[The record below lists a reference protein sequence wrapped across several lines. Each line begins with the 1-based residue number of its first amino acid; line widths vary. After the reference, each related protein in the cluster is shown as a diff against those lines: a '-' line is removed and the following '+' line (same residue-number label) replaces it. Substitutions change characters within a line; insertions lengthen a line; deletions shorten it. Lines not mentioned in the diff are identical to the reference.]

1 MMEVKIYDYANNA
14 VEVKLPNKA
23 IESIFVTI
31 VSGDEIATFNFADGT
46 SLICD
51 SSSSRNMDFYD
62 GNYMVCRSKI
72 KEWIDFKP
80 THGETASYERAGME
94 WK

>member
-1 MMEVKIYDYANNA
+1 MEVKIYDYDNNV
-14 VEVKLPNKA
+14 VEVELPNKD

-31 VSGDEIATFNFADGT
+31 VSGDEIVTFNFVDGT
-46 SLICD
+46 SLTRD

-62 GNYMVCRSKI
+62 GNYMVCRNKV

-80 THGETASYERAGME
+80 THGKTASYERAGME